1 MGLRYVA
8 VIFGAV
14 VLATAFSYASVEP
27 QTAAATTAVRTCGGG
42 SIALKA
48 KEKRVFMRHN
58 EARAN
63 RGLKPLCVDPRL
75 TRAARSHS
83 REMIRKDYFSHSSHN
98 GEGLSARLRRFGYD
112 CGACGENIAGG
123 LGTPGKP
130 GPVFERW
137 MGSSGHR
144 ANILSRGF
152 KRVGVGTY
160 TGKFRGMSGYAMYTV
175 DFGGRG

>member
-1 MGLRYVA
+1 MGLRYLA

-14 VLATAFSYASVEP
+14 VLATAFSYTSVEP
-27 QTAAATTAVRTCGGG
+27 RTAAATTAVRTCGGG

-48 KEKRVFMRHN
+48 REKRILVRHN
-58 EARAN
+58 EARAD
-63 RGLKPLCVDPRL
+63 RGLRPLCVDPRL

-83 REMIRKDYFSHSSHN
+83 REMIKKDYFSHDSYN
-98 GEGLSARLRRFGYD
+98 GGSVSARLRRFGYD
-112 CGACGENIAGG
+112 CGACAENIAGG

-130 GPVFERW
+130 GPIFERW
-137 MGSSGHR
+137 MGSPGHR
-144 ANILSRGF
+144 NNILDGGF

-160 TGKFRGMSGYAMYTV
+160 TGEFKGMSGYAMYTV